1 MGFSPCYGKTYKKC
15 SPEAVFSG
23 ERVFFA
29 TTRTSEARR
38 ILQPEP
44 NATLLIEV
52 LHIRTKIRLQIRT
65 AVELCIRA
73 RL

>member
-38 ILQPEP
+38 FYTQNEMQ
-44 NATLLIEV
+44 
-52 LHIRTKIRLQIRT
+52 RF
-65 AVELCIRA
+65 
-73 RL
+73 